1 MLPTCQ
7 DIHLLYITKIT
18 IIKLNYI
25 ISYVVNHV
33 NINVKA
39 AFSGFEVIFIII
51 NNNQYQNLDPDFI
64 GI

>member
-7 DIHLLYITKIT
+7 DIRLLYITKIT

-25 ISYVVNHV
+25 ISYVVNHII
-33 NINVKA
+33 INVKA
-39 AFSGFEVIFIII
+39 TFSGFEAIFIII